1 MEGAPAVEVPALPP
15 DGFQNTLADLVRV
28 VKHFN
33 TQQPNLTC
41 AVLTAI
47 DTWLTAAN
55 QQAKAGRIDAV
66 YPNAEGAQGA
76 NDSYVSFMEFVGEV
90 VQGGDYFLNRYL
102 NGTQWL
108 DRYDEMKLV
117 LAETKVLIPKVQ
129 LKKAEVSSLVQKAE
143 VLISAQEDFWNLY
156 RACI

>member
-1 MEGAPAVEVPALPP
+1 MEGGPSCRGPAPP
-15 DGFQNTLADLVRV
+15 DGFQNTLAELVLV
-28 VKHFN
+28 VNHFN

-55 QQAKAGRIDAV
+55 QQAKAGRIDAA

-90 VQGGDYFLNRYL
+90 VSWHD
-102 NGTQWL
+102 T
-108 DRYDEMKLV
+108 
-117 LAETKVLIPKVQ
+117 
-129 LKKAEVSSLVQKAE
+129 
-143 VLISAQEDFWNLY
+143 
-156 RACI
+156 